1 MASTESRGVI
11 KVVQFWICLCSRCC
25 VLYVKV
31 CIRRSSVL
39 YQVTKYKQESRTLF
53 CEGCNLGIII
63 AIMRRFIH
71 KLRMARGS
79 VGFFRRILYQRIRH
93 DALDAIVS
101 LCLAVYA
108 ERYFMLV
115 LLPRPVW
122 ATFTGFT
129 QLSCGACVIACS
141 L

>member
-1 MASTESRGVI
+1 MLLKLYNSGYVYVHVAVFYTLRS
-11 KVVQFWICLCSRCC
+11 
-25 VLYVKV
+25 VLGA
-31 CIRRSSVL
+31 SSVL

-71 KLRMARGS
+71 RLRMARGS